1 MITLKEIAETCGVS
15 VATVSNI
22 LNGKPKVSE
31 ATRARVMEVVKA
43 HDYQPNYF
51 AQGMR
56 RKKTKTIGII
66 AEDLKEFSATPIV
79 EAIMAGCE
87 DENYRTLLINLRMYD
102 KWQDTWYKDKEK
114 AESVVLPALR
124 QMQAIKVDGII
135 YVAGHCREIDYIPK
149 DYPIPMLIA
158 YGMSADERYSSV
170 IIDDLNG
177 GYNMTKYLIDMGHK
191 KIGLIAGRKDNYH
204 TQQRLEGYHKALKEA
219 GIKYNSDIVCY
230 GSWGRE
236 SGRKAME
243 LLSEQDITAVFAM
256 NDTMAAGAYDYMW
269 EKGLEIGKDCSMVGY
284 DNKIISEYL
293 RPLLTTNDIQ
303 LAELGKTAAK
313 LMVEELNQKELA
325 EAKEESDA
333 ELSDADLVGQPDESA
348 VSVPEKRIYR
358 IASNMIVRDS
368 VVKLEK
374 K

>member
-31 ATRARVMEVVKA
+31 ATRQRVMEVVRE

-56 RKKTKTIGII
+56 RKRTKTIGII

-102 KWQDTWYKDKEK
+102 KWQDTWYKDKVK

-135 YVAGHCREIDYIPK
+135 YVAGHCREIDYIPEN
-149 DYPIPMLIA
+149 YPIPIVVA
-158 YGMSADERYSSV
+158 YGLAADERYTSV
-170 IIDDLNG
+170 IIDDFNG
-177 GYNMTKYLIDMGHK
+177 GYNMTKYLISMGHK

-204 TQQRLEGYHKALKEA
+204 TQQRLEGYRRALEENSLPFCEEYVYFGGWVRSSGYEA
-219 GIKYNSDIVCY
+219 MQYLTGRDVTGI
-230 GSWGRE
+230 
-236 SGRKAME
+236 
-243 LLSEQDITAVFAM
+243 FAM

-269 EKGLEIGKDCSMVGY
+269 EHNLQVGRDYSIVGY
-284 DNKIISEYL
+284 DNKVISEYL

-303 LAELGKTAAK
+303 LAQLGKTAAR
-313 LMVEELNQKELA
+313 LMVMELDDENEG
-325 EAKEESDA
+325 DR
-333 ELSDADLVGQPDESA
+333 ESA
-348 VSVPEKRIYR
+348 PKDSVSTADEEAVNDGQRHKKIYH
-358 IASNMIVRDS
+358 IESKMIVRDS
-368 VVKLEK
+368 VRRPD
-374 K
+374 